1 MMIKFS
7 QLPIIVDGGLRQLA
21 EDHII
26 NYIFTDSRKV
36 ISHNEALFFARQG
49 PHHDGHLFLSQMYDA
64 GVRNFITEKP
74 INTSRYK
81 EANFIQVKSS
91 LEALQELVKYHREQ
105 LKIKVIGITGSNG
118 KTIIKEWLLQLLSGK
133 NRIIASPHSYN
144 SQLGVPLS
152 VWQANENHELGIFEA
167 GISHPGEMER
177 LERIIQPDIGLFT
190 NIGPAHQANFS
201 DREQKIAEKLK
212 LFRHSEVLI
221 YCGDH
226 NNIKEVIHQG
236 SFSFKSYTWGKSRD
250 CNLIIEEKKRI
261 QDGVT
266 INLSSGGEEHELFLH
281 ASEEASIENLLHC
294 IAVMR
299 YLNYGWQEI
308 NERIKGVRRIPMRL
322 ELKRGINNCYII
334 DDSYNN
340 DLAGLGIALNFLAQQ
355 KQHIKKSA
363 IISDIFQSGMEE
375 KTLYEEVNNLLEQH
389 DIDRIYA
396 IGPIISSYKE
406 LFSLPVEAFH
416 DTNAFL
422 KKLTP
427 EQFKDEMILVK
438 GARIYAF
445 ERIVNRLLEKIHG
458 TRLEIN
464 LGAITHNLN
473 FYRSRLKKKTKVMVM
488 VKAFAYG
495 TGINEIANLLQYHNV
510 DYLGVA
516 YTDEG
521 VKLRK
526 NGIDIPI
533 MIMNPSPE
541 GYEQL
546 VKFDLEPEIYGFDQL
561 NNILDFLD
569 GKELNIHL
577 KLDTGMHRLGFQE
590 KDISGLIE
598 RFKAVKNL
606 CIKSIF
612 SHLAAA
618 DDREHRNFTKGQ
630 AENFEKLSSI
640 VSAELQ
646 INPLRHL
653 INSAG
658 AINYPEYQYDM
669 IRLGIGL
676 YGVEASGLLQDKLQP
691 ISTLKS
697 IISQIRDVPKGK
709 TIGYGRM
716 GKAEEDKKIAT
727 IAIGYADGFSRFFS
741 NGKGEMLVNG
751 ERAPV
756 IGNVCM
762 DMTMID
768 VTGLE
773 VKEGD
778 DVIIFGEEPTIN
790 ELAARIGT
798 IPYEVLTNVSERVKR
813 VYLYD

>member
-1 MMIKFS
+1 MIKFS
-7 QLPIIVDGGLRQLA
+7 QLPEIINGNLRHLA
-21 EDHII
+21 HDHAI

-36 ISHNEALFFARQG
+36 ISHDQALFFARQG
-49 PHHDGHLFLSQMYDA
+49 PHHDGHFFLSQMYDA
-64 GVRNFITEKP
+64 GIRNFVIEKP
-74 INTSRYK
+74 VNTSRYK
-81 EANFIQVKSS
+81 DANFVQVRSS

-105 LKIKVIGITGSNG
+105 LALKVIGITGSNG
-118 KTIIKEWLLQLLSGK
+118 KTIIKEWLHQLLSGK
-133 NRIIASPHSYN
+133 HRVIATPHSYN

-167 GISHPGEMER
+167 GISQPDEMDR

-190 NIGPAHQANFS
+190 NIGPAHQESFPT
-201 DREQKIAEKLK
+201 REAKIEEKLK
-212 LFRHSEVLI
+212 LFKNCRILI
-221 YCGDH
+221 YCSDH
-226 NNIKEVIHQG
+226 TDIKEALTKSNP
-236 SFSFKSYTWGKSRD
+236 SFETFTWGKSHGS
-250 CNLIIEEKKRI
+250 NLVIEEKKVEKEQI
-261 QDGVT
+261 YIKLAEDGVKHD
-266 INLSSGGEEHELFLH
+266 LCLPVRED
-281 ASEEASIENLLHC
+281 ASFENLMHC

-299 YLNYGWQEI
+299 LLKYEWQEI
-308 NERIKGVRRIPMRL
+308 NNRIKGIRRIPMRL
-322 ELKRGINNCYII
+322 ELKRGVNNCYII

-340 DLAGLGIALNFLAQQ
+340 DLAGLGIALNFLSQH
-355 KQHIKKSA
+355 KQRNKKSV

-375 KTLYEEVNNLLEQH
+375 KLLYEEVNKLLEQKN
-389 DIDRIYA
+389 IDRIYA
-396 IGPIISSYKE
+396 IGPVISSWKE
-406 LFSLPVEAFH
+406 LFTIPVETFP
-416 DTNAFL
+416 DTNIFL
-422 KKLTP
+422 KNISP

-438 GARIYAF
+438 GARMYAF

-473 FYRSRLKKKTKVMVM
+473 FYRSRLKKETKVMVM

-495 TGINEIANLLQYHNV
+495 SGMHEIANLLQYHNV

-521 VKLRK
+521 VNLRK
-526 NGIDIPI
+526 NGIEIPI

-541 GYEQL
+541 GFEQL
-546 VKFDLEPEIYGFDQL
+546 IKFNLEPVIYGFDQL
-561 NNILDFLD
+561 DNIVNFL
-569 GKELNIHL
+569 GENELNIHL
-577 KLDTGMHRLGFQE
+577 KIDTGMHRLGFQE
-590 KDISGLIE
+590 KDLDYFIQ
-598 RFKAVKNL
+598 RFKKIKNL
-606 CIKSIF
+606 HIKSIF

-618 DDREHRNFTKGQ
+618 DDLEHRNFTKNQ
-630 AENFEKLSSI
+630 AENFEQVSSKI
-640 VSAELQ
+640 ISELN
-646 INPLRHL
+646 IKPLRHL
-653 INSAG
+653 LNSAG
-658 AINYPEYQYDM
+658 AINYPEHQFDM

-697 IISQIRDVPKGK
+697 IVSQVRDVPKGR

-727 IAIGYADGFSRFFS
+727 VAIGYADGFTRFFS

-751 ERAPV
+751 ARASV

-768 VTGLE
+768 VTGME

-798 IPYEVLTNVSERVKR
+798 IPYEILTNVSERVKR